1 MAEKGIQAPN
11 YKDGTA
17 YRCMETAVMNNT
29 KLIESCEMIMDVL
42 ATHPELDAALTKAF
56 GIMPQPARPPVK

>member
-1 MAEKGIQAPN
+1 MAEKGTQAPN

-29 KLIESCEMIMDVL
+29 NLIKACEMIMDML
-42 ATHPELDAALTKAF
+42 SQHPELDAALTKAF
-56 GIMPQPARPPVK
+56 GIMPQPMKIK